1 MLWKIIQ
8 KTTEDTKQS
17 KEGQKK
23 DYGTEHKSTTLSDDK
38 WVNGIHKS
46 EFHFFF
52 L

>member
-1 MLWKIIQ
+1 MKNHPKDYWRYKA
-8 KTTEDTKQS
+8 KQR
-17 KEGQKK
+17 GTKK
-23 DYGTEHKSTTLSDDK
+23 DYGTEHKSTILSDDK